1 LNVERHRQILL
12 YPKKLPGF
20 PLNSGTY
27 DSTADFYTVTA
38 DPVTKILLPQY
49 ATHSDP
55 NGTPDFLHVGRAGA
69 EAEAST
75 LDVSFFAPKNH
86 WKASSPLSMNQ

>member
-1 LNVERHRQILL
+1 M
-12 YPKKLPGF
+12 F
-20 PLNSGTY
+20 

-55 NGTPDFLHVGRAGA
+55 NGTPDYLHVGRAGA

-75 LDVSFFAPKNH
+75 LDISFFAPDLH
-86 WKASSPLSMNQ
+86 WKPDAIVDEPVTRSH